1 MTIYTVGNIT
11 DARISNV
18 NAGGIDLPP
27 RSVRQ
32 VDLADIA
39 ELPAV
44 CQNAGLVVM
53 KAAATYTA
61 KREAARV
68 LKYRKSATGA
78 AL

>member
-1 MTIYTVGNIT
+1 MTIYTVGNISNT
-11 DARISNV
+11 QVSNV
-18 NAGGIDLPP
+18 NAGGIDIPP

-44 CQNAGLVVM
+44 CANASLVVM

-61 KREAARV
+61 RREAARV